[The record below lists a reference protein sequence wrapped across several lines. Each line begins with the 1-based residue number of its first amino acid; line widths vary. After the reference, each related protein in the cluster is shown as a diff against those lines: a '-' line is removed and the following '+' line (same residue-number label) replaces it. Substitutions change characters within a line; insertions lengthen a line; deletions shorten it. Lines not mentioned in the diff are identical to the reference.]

1 MRLVEGEDNAVWLI
15 DQLLK
20 GLLKGLVRVMGLW
33 GVIGAGRSL
42 SSTKTMVSRW
52 PYALPTLRAGLV
64 GVCLKV
70 ELSNPL
76 SILTLSQGHEL
87 PPPPTPSSIE
97 FFRI

>member
-42 SSTKTMVSRW
+42 SSTKTMVSR
-52 PYALPTLRAGLV
+52 
-64 GVCLKV
+64 
-70 ELSNPL
+70 
-76 SILTLSQGHEL
+76 
-87 PPPPTPSSIE
+87 
-97 FFRI
+97 